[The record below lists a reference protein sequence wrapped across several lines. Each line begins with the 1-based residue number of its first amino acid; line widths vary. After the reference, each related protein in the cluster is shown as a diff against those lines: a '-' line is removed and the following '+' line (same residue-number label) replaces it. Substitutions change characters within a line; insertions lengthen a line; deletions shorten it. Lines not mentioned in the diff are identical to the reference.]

1 MLEDR
6 GEVKKKGNV
15 KYNVLVVPDT
25 GTEAVKQFSVNMQ
38 VIKTFVTGI
47 ALLMIAALLYCVIL
61 TRELNES
68 KNNILVL
75 EVQVSD
81 LTRQNEWLITQKAE
95 QKEELTKVSAALD
108 DKVEQEKEREAEIA
122 KSFIPSGFPLTGKA
136 SYSENE
142 KELEGNPVTWF
153 EAAQGTSVIATANGT
168 VSSIAGS
175 DATGYIVM
183 VDHGNGY
190 FTVYRNS
197 AQPKVKE
204 GDAVTTETE
213 LFKIELWNGKLGY
226 QIIENEAYIDPLSLM
241 EISG

>member
-1 MLEDR
+1 
-6 GEVKKKGNV
+6 
-15 KYNVLVVPDT
+15 
-25 GTEAVKQFSVNMQ
+25 
-38 VIKTFVTGI
+38 
-47 ALLMIAALLYCVIL
+47 MIAALLYCVIL

-108 DKVEQEKEREAEIA
+108 DKVAQEKKRDEEIA
-122 KSFIPSGFPLTGKA
+122 KSFIP
-136 SYSENE
+136 
-142 KELEGNPVTWF
+142 F
-153 EAAQGTSVIATANGT
+153 EAEQGTSVIATAKGT

-175 DATGYIVM
+175 DTTGYIVM

-197 AQPKVKE
+197 AKPEVKE
-204 GDAVTTETE
+204 GDDVTTDTE
-213 LFKIELWNGKLGY
+213 LFKIEQWNGKLGY
-226 QIIENEAYIDPLSLM
+226 QIIENESYIDPLSLM
-241 EISG
+241 EING

>member
-1 MLEDR
+1 MEDK

-15 KYNVLVVPDT
+15 KYNVLIVPDT
-25 GTEAVKQFSVNMQ
+25 GTETVRQFSVNVQ
-38 VIKTFVTGI
+38 VIKTFVAGI

-108 DKVEQEKEREAEIA
+108 DKVAQEKKRDEEIA

-136 SYSENE
+136 SYNESE

-153 EAAQGTSVIATANGT
+153 EAEQGTSVIATAKGT

-175 DATGYIVM
+175 DTTGYIVM

-197 AQPKVKE
+197 AKPEVKE
-204 GDAVTTETE
+204 DDDVTTDTE
-213 LFKIELWNGKLGY
+213 LFKIEQWNGKLGY
-226 QIIENEAYIDPLSLM
+226 QIIENESYIDPLSLM
-241 EISG
+241 EING